1 MNFMLRKIAQK
12 NDSPD
17 SPKLTQGFIMKS
29 ALKPALENLD
39 KALGQLETA
48 VEKRFQVVKKQKEE
62 PQLDLTARNERDV
75 NRKIAAKLDQTIN
88 RLEMLLT
95 EE

>member
-1 MNFMLRKIAQK
+1 
-12 NDSPD
+12 
-17 SPKLTQGFIMKS
+17 MKS

-39 KALGQLETA
+39 QALGRLETA
-48 VEKRFQVVKKQKEE
+48 IEKRFQVTKKNKEE
-62 PQLDLTARNERDV
+62 PQLDLSVRNERDV

>member
-1 MNFMLRKIAQK
+1 
-12 NDSPD
+12 
-17 SPKLTQGFIMKS
+17 MKS
-29 ALKPALENLD
+29 SFKPALENLD
-39 KALGQLETA
+39 KALGRLETA
-48 VEKRFQVVKKQKEE
+48 VEKRFFVVKKQQEE
-62 PQLDLTARNERDV
+62 PQLDLNARNEREV

>member
-1 MNFMLRKIAQK
+1 M
-12 NDSPD
+12 S
-17 SPKLTQGFIMKS
+17 SS
-29 ALKPALENLD
+29 LKPAFENLD
-39 KALGQLETA
+39 KALQRLETA
-48 VEKRFQVVKKQKEE
+48 VEKRFVPPKKQPKEE
-62 PQLDLTARNERDV
+62 PTLDLGATAEREV

>member
-1 MNFMLRKIAQK
+1 
-12 NDSPD
+12 
-17 SPKLTQGFIMKS
+17 MKS

-39 KALGQLETA
+39 QALGRLETA

-62 PQLDLTARNERDV
+62 PQLDLSVRSERDV

>member
-1 MNFMLRKIAQK
+1 
-12 NDSPD
+12 
-17 SPKLTQGFIMKS
+17 MKS

-39 KALGQLETA
+39 KAIGQLETA
-48 VEKRFQVVKKQKEE
+48 VEKRLHIVKKQKEE
-62 PQLDLTARNERDV
+62 PQLDLNVRNEREV

-88 RLEMLLT
+88 RLEMLLG

>member
-1 MNFMLRKIAQK
+1 
-12 NDSPD
+12 
-17 SPKLTQGFIMKS
+17 MKS

-39 KALGQLETA
+39 KALEHLESA
-48 VEKRFQVVKKQKEE
+48 VEKRFQVMKKQKVE
-62 PQLDLTARNERDV
+62 PQLDLSVRNEREV

-95 EE
+95 EEA